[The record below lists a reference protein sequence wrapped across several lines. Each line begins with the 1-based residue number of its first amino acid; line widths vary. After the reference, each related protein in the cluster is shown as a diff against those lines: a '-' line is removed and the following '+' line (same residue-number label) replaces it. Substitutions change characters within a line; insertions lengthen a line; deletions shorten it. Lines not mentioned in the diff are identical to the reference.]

1 MRTFNEVADYYNL
14 QGTVREQF
22 LQYVKARWE
31 DVEDYFCETGCAED
45 IAHGEKVGVK
55 EKTKAIV
62 CSRCGKEIFV

>member
-45 IAHGEKVGVK
+45 IAQLFK
-55 EKTKAIV
+55 ENKLG
-62 CSRCGKEIFV
+62 GKDEGNQSQERL